1 MGIYFIAEAGVN
13 HNGDMVLA
21 KKLVDIAK
29 EAGADAVK
37 FQTFIAEEVVSI
49 HGKQAEYQKENTGK
63 DESQLDMI
71 RSFELSFADF
81 QELKD
86 YADKVGITF
95 LSTPFDL
102 KSADFLDG
110 IGVSIFKVPSGE
122 ITNYPYLKK
131 IASFRKPVIIST
143 GMSDIE
149 EIEGALKVLR
159 ENGATDIT
167 VLHCNSQYPTP
178 LSDANVLAMLDIKE
192 KFAVPVGYSDH
203 TLTNDAC
210 IAAAALGA
218 TVLEKHFTADKSL
231 PGPDQICSAS
241 PEELR
246 ALIESVRNVEILLGD
261 GIKRVSESERDTK
274 DIARRSIIARC
285 DIKKGEVLSESN
297 LCVKRPGNGISPT
310 LWDAVLGTVAVR
322 DFEAD
327 ELIEI

>member
-13 HNGDMVLA
+13 HNGDIALA

-29 EAGADAVK
+29 ESGADAVK

-49 HGKQAEYQKENTGK
+49 HGKQAEYQKTNTGK

-71 RSFELSFADF
+71 RGFELSFDDF
-81 QELKD
+81 KELKD
-86 YADKVGITF
+86 YADAVGITF

-102 KSADFLDG
+102 ISADFLND
-110 IGVSIFKVPSGE
+110 IGVSIFKIPSGE

-131 IASFRKPVIIST
+131 VASFGKPVIIST
-143 GMSDIE
+143 GMSTKD
-149 EIEGALKVLR
+149 EIEGALSVLK
-159 ENGATDIT
+159 ENGACDIT

-192 KFAVPVGYSDH
+192 SFGVKVGYSDH

-218 TVLEKHFTADKSL
+218 TVLEKHFTADKNL

-241 PEELR
+241 PEELC

-261 GIKRVSESERDTK
+261 GVKKVSDSERNTK
-274 DIARRSIIARC
+274 EIARRSIIARS
-285 DIKKGEVLSESN
+285 DIKKGDLLTADN

-310 LWDAVLGTVAVR
+310 LWDSVLGTVAVR
-322 DFEAD
+322 DFMAD